1 MAKLWE
7 GMIEGEKSLAIE
19 SFNASINFDKRMYR
33 EDIEGSIAHAT
44 MLQSIGVLTADECS
58 SITEGLKAIE
68 KDIENG
74 NFEFSESLEDI
85 HTHIEMAL
93 KERIGDAAGKLHT
106 ARSRNDQVN
115 VDVRLHLRKSI
126 DKIEAGINCF
136 LSVLLEMSKN
146 TVDIILP
153 GYTHLQAAQPMRLAH
168 LFMGYFFMIERDRG
182 RFADC
187 YKRLNMLTLG
197 SGAFSGVGYNIDR
210 EQTCQLLGFSKVSE
224 NALDSV
230 ADRDF
235 IAEFGSAVSIMFSHF
250 SKIAED
256 MIIFNSPQY
265 GFIIIDD
272 LYTTGSSIMPNKKN
286 ADIFELIRGKT
297 GRVYG
302 NLMNILTVMKS
313 LPSAYN
319 KDLQEDKEALFD
331 SIDTTLVC
339 LQMITE
345 CVATLSFNKE
355 NMMNACERGY
365 INAVEIADYLVGKGM
380 PFREA
385 HNVVARLVGQLSK
398 AGRVFKD
405 LSVDEWKTFSDK
417 FESDVAS
424 VLDIEYSVEQKVSA
438 GGTSRASIMG
448 QIKAAENMLN

>member
-7 GMIEGEKSLAIE
+7 GMIEGEKSNAIE
-19 SFNASINFDKRMYR
+19 SFNASINFDKTMYR

-44 MLQSIGVLTADECS
+44 MLCSIGVLTSEECS
-58 SITEGLKAIE
+58 SIVEGLKEIE
-68 KDIENG
+68 KDIESG
-74 NFEFSESLEDI
+74 NFKFEQSLEDI
-85 HTHIEMAL
+85 HTHIEMSL
-93 KERIGDAAGKLHT
+93 RERIGDAAGKLHT

-115 VDVRLHLRKSI
+115 VDVRLYLRKSI
-126 DKIEAGINCF
+126 NKIEAGINGF
-136 LSVLLEMSKN
+136 LSALLEMSKN
-146 TVDIILP
+146 TVDIIMP

-182 RFADC
+182 RFRDC

-210 EQTCQLLGFSKVSE
+210 EQTRELLGFDKVSE

-250 SKIAED
+250 SKISED

-265 GFIIIDD
+265 NFIVIDD

-302 NLMNILTVMKS
+302 NLIGILTVLKS

-319 KDLQEDKEALFD
+319 KDLQEDKEGLFD
-331 SIDTTLVC
+331 FIDTTLAC
-339 LQMITE
+339 LEMITE
-345 CVATLSFNKE
+345 CVSTLSFNKE
-355 NMMNACERGY
+355 NMANACERGY
-365 INAVEIADYLVGKGM
+365 INAVEIADYLVGRGM

-385 HNVVARLVGQLSK
+385 HNVVARVVGQLSK

-405 LSVDEWKTFSDK
+405 LSIDEWKAFSDK
-417 FESDVAS
+417 FEDDVAS
-424 VLDIEYSVEQKVSA
+424 VLDIEYSVEKKVSA
-438 GGTSRASIMG
+438 GGTSKASVLE
-448 QIKAAENMLN
+448 QIKTASAMI

>member
-19 SFNASINFDKRMYR
+19 RFNASINFDKTMYK

-44 MLQSIGVLTADECS
+44 MLNSIGVLSGDECS
-58 SITEGLKAIE
+58 QIIHGLKSIE
-68 KDIENG
+68 KDIESG
-74 NFEFSESLEDI
+74 NFEFKESLEDI

-93 KERIGDAAGKLHT
+93 RERIGEAAGKLHT

-115 VDVRLHLRKSI
+115 VDVRLYLRKSM
-126 DKIEAGINCF
+126 DKIEAGINGF

-210 EQTCQLLGFSKVSE
+210 DETKRLLGFDKVSE

-250 SKIAED
+250 SKISED

-265 GFIIIDD
+265 NFIVIDD

-331 SIDTTLVC
+331 SIDTTLAS
-339 LQMITE
+339 LQMIAE
-345 CVATLSFNKE
+345 CVATIKFNKE

-365 INAVEIADYLVGKGM
+365 INAVEIADYLVSKGM
-380 PFREA
+380 PFRDA
-385 HNVVARLVGQLSK
+385 HNVVARLVGTLSK
-398 AGRVFKD
+398 TGRVFKD
-405 LSVDEWKTFSDK
+405 LSLDEWKTFSDK
-417 FESDVAS
+417 FGDDISG

-438 GGTSRASIMG
+438 GGTSRASIMA
-448 QIKAAENMLN
+448 QIATAESML